1 MRLRLLKQ
9 QAEAGDLTLLFG
21 DAAAALTHPSLAHVW
36 AKRGAD
42 LRVAAPGRSHKRA
55 MLGILDFAAHRLLV
69 NTSTT
74 KRSGDFI
81 ALLGRLDALDGPCPG
96 RPQKPV
102 ILVLDNGPIHTRKA
116 SQAAL
121 AARP

>member
-1 MRLRLLKQ
+1 LKQ
-9 QAEAGDLTLLFG
+9 QAEAGDITLLFG
-21 DAAAALTHPSLAHVW
+21 DEAEALTHPYLAHVW
-36 AKRGAD
+36 AKRGED
-42 LRVAAPGRSHKRA
+42 LQIQAPGRSRKRA
-55 MLGILDFAAHRLLV
+55 MLGVLDLAARRLIV

-81 ALLGRLDALDGPCPG
+81 VLLGRLDALYGSCPG

-102 ILVLDNGPIHTRKA
+102 TLVLDNGPIHTSKA

-121 AARP
+121 AAK